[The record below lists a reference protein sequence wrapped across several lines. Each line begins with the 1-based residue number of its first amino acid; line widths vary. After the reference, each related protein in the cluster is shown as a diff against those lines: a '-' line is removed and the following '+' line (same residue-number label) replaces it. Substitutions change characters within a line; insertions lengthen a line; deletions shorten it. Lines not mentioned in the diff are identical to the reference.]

1 MQKVLVKSKTCRKCK
16 EVEKYLNENPV
27 NELKILN
34 ASEDDG
40 REFAIEYKVKAAPTL
55 LILDENNEE
64 IKRFVSDGEI
74 IAYFKGELE

>member
-1 MQKVLVKSKTCRKCK
+1 MQKVLIKSKTCRKCK

-27 NELKILN
+27 NDLKILN

-40 REFAIEYKVKAAPTL
+40 REFAIDHKVKAAPTL
-55 LILDENNEE
+55 IILDDNNEE
-64 IKRFVSDGEI
+64 VKRFVSDGEI